1 MLNRV
6 GRLAM
11 HARNKLQQERAA
23 RDSEKISV
31 EKQIFPLT
39 KINRYS
45 LEYTRSNIVYGC
57 AN

>member
-11 HARNKLQQERAA
+11 HARNMLQQERAA

-31 EKQIFPLT
+31 EKQIYPMT
-39 KINRYS
+39 EINRHS
-45 LEYTRSNIVYGC
+45 LEVHSY
-57 AN
+57 